1 MQYKLTILLKNNMR
15 NWHKSII
22 LYLYYKRNTCLYYV
36 CILHT
41 VILCNNKKIIHH
53 SNQGEWMEIGDKG
66 GECMYASIFLYLQS
80 FYVLFVNSFFG
91 RLCQIAWPLT
101 FIQSARGFMYEICQ
115 KIGPS
120 QMVLKKLDHLQKKE
134 FKRI

>member
-1 MQYKLTILLKNNMR
+1 MF
-15 NWHKSII
+15 
-22 LYLYYKRNTCLYYV
+22 CLYITKEIHACIMYV
-36 CILHT
+36 SYTQLFYAIT
-41 VILCNNKKIIHH
+41 KKIIHH

-101 FIQSARGFMYEICQ
+101 FIWSACGFMYEICQ
-115 KIGPS
+115 KIVPS
-120 QMVLKKLDHLQKKE
+120 QMVLKKLDHLQKK
-134 FKRI
+134 RIQKDMNNNLLLVLIGYRLN